1 MTTTVSS
8 VTDGEI
14 SGFWLNSLPGSL
26 LKFDK
31 WELADE
37 VRLWRRTIIADVSA
51 WVTQAG
57 KVFSIDPQ
65 VHDILV
71 RSVNDESNTMSRI
84 RPQRLSF
91 GAQSQSESDS
101 RIQVLCRDNIQ
112 KNLQLAAGWKALV
125 SISLITQF

>member
-1 MTTTVSS
+1 M
-8 VTDGEI
+8 TDGEI

-57 KVFSIDPQ
+57 KVYSIDPH

-125 SISLITQF
+125 SSSLITQF